1 MASVLRRDGEDW
13 LLDVRVQPRASRNE
27 FAGLVADR
35 LRVRL
40 NAPPVDGRANA
51 ALVEFVA
58 EACGIARSRVT
69 LDKGL
74 TGRDKR
80 LRLHG
85 LSSVPAA
92 LQTAIGDGSPTA

>member
-1 MASVLRRDGEDW
+1 MTAAIRRDGADV
-13 LLDVRVQPRASRNE
+13 LLEVRVQPRASRNE
-27 FAGLVADR
+27 FAGLMDDR

-51 ALVEFVA
+51 ALVDFVA
-58 EACGIARSRVT
+58 EACGLPRARVT
-69 LDKGL
+69 LDRGT

-85 LSSVPAA
+85 LATIPPA
-92 LQTAIGDGSPTA
+92 LQRALAPA

>member
-1 MASVLRRDGEDW
+1 M
-13 LLDVRVQPRASRNE
+13 QPRASRTE
-27 FAGLVADR
+27 FAGMLGDR

-51 ALVEFVA
+51 ALAGFVA
-58 EACGIARSRVT
+58 DSCGIARSRVT
-69 LDKGL
+69 LDRGT

-85 LSSVPAA
+85 VTEVPAA
-92 LQTAIGDGSPTA
+92 LQRILDEAG

>member
-1 MASVLRRDGEDW
+1 MPALRRDGEDW
-13 LLDVRVQPRASRNE
+13 LLDVRVQPRASRTE
-27 FAGLVADR
+27 FAGLMGDR

-58 EACGIARSRVT
+58 DSCRVPKSRVT
-69 LDKGL
+69 LEQGQ

-85 LSSVPAA
+85 LRAIPVA
-92 LQTAIGDGSPTA
+92 LQRALEP